1 MNRTRIMERVVL
13 PSHLIEQMLAQAC
26 ASPQAE
32 ICGLVT
38 ARNGHPSRCIA
49 VRNVA
54 PQPQRLFSMDP
65 QQQIDAMRS
74 MREQGE
80 QLYGIY
86 HSHPQGP
93 AEPSATD
100 LAQAAYPE
108 ALYFIVSLNRDREPL
123 LQGYRIRNGG
133 AEQVQLVT
141 DPADAQSD

>member
-1 MNRTRIMERVVL
+1 MERVVL
-13 PSHLIEQMLAQAC
+13 PSHLVEQMLAQAC
-26 ASPQAE
+26 ASPHAE

-65 QQQIDAMRS
+65 QQQIAAMRS

-80 QLYGIY
+80 ELYGIY

-100 LAQAAYPE
+100 IEQAAYPE
-108 ALYFIVSLNRDREPL
+108 ALYLIIALNGERRPQL
-123 LQGYRIRNGG
+123 RAYRISDGKTR
-133 AEQVQLVT
+133 AVQLLT
-141 DPADAQSD
+141 DPAEGHGS

>member
-1 MNRTRIMERVVL
+1 MERVVL
-13 PSHLIEQMLAQAC
+13 PSHLIEQMLAQAH
-26 ASPQAE
+26 ASPHAE
-32 ICGLVT
+32 ICGLMA

-65 QQQIDAMRS
+65 HQQIDAMRS

-93 AEPSATD
+93 GEPSATD
-100 LAQAAYPE
+100 IEQAAYPE
-108 ALYFIVSLNRDREPL
+108 ALYLIVALNGARRPQL
-123 LQGYRIRNGG
+123 RAYRINNGKTQPVQVLTEP
-133 AEQVQLVT
+133 AEGHG
-141 DPADAQSD
+141 S